1 MTANDHCLLSVLLE
15 DAPGA
20 LARVVGLFHQR
31 GFNIT
36 TLTVAPTHQSKLSRV
51 TISLVA
57 TQPQQVQIAKQLNKL
72 VDVLKVKLHR
82 EQEEPLE
89 REIAI
94 IKYDAVQPHHREE
107 VMRLATVFEGSV
119 IDISSKHLVLQVSG
133 SRARIERC
141 LEASQH
147 LSVIEVV
154 RSGTIAVSR
163 SGGGRGRVLSA

>member
-107 VMRLATVFEGSV
+107 VMRLATVF
-119 IDISSKHLVLQVSG
+119 
-133 SRARIERC
+133 
-141 LEASQH
+141 
-147 LSVIEVV
+147 
-154 RSGTIAVSR
+154 
-163 SGGGRGRVLSA
+163 